1 MSPTSAT
8 DTLALQ
14 KIAPLIHE
22 TRGERVI
29 LDSDLAKIYGVAVK
43 ALNQA
48 VKRNADR
55 FPEDFAFR
63 LTRAEYDSLRSQIVT
78 LKDVSLN
85 RSQIVTGSQKHRN
98 PQFPPY
104 AFTEHGAIMAAN
116 VLNSKQAVEMS
127 VFVVRA
133 FVRLRDMLATHKE
146 LAAKIDE
153 LDRKVGSHNKAIGSI
168 IAAIRQLT
176 APAPRKSG
184 AIGFR
189 AKRDVADARPKQHA
203 RATRN
208 K

>member
-1 MSPTSAT
+1 MSPTRAT

-98 PQFPPY
+98 PQFP
-104 AFTEHGAIMAAN
+104 
-116 VLNSKQAVEMS
+116 
-127 VFVVRA
+127 
-133 FVRLRDMLATHKE
+133 
-146 LAAKIDE
+146 
-153 LDRKVGSHNKAIGSI
+153 
-168 IAAIRQLT
+168 
-176 APAPRKSG
+176 
-184 AIGFR
+184 
-189 AKRDVADARPKQHA
+189 
-203 RATRN
+203 
-208 K
+208 